1 LHKSKKKTKHIFFIL
16 PMGWSMVKI
25 GRPKRVRT
33 HSVGI
38 VISSVL
44 VLHTFDSKKS
54 TDAIREVFGD
64 KDILNR
70 VK

>member
-1 LHKSKKKTKHIFFIL
+1 
-16 PMGWSMVKI
+16 MGWSMVKI
-25 GRPKRVRT
+25 GRPKRVRTT

-44 VLHTFDSKKS
+44 VLHTFESKKS